1 MISMATNTKRA
12 ILDLAE
18 TLLQDKGFN
27 GFSYAHIANELG
39 VKNAA
44 IHYHFQTKESLG
56 CAVVQ
61 RYRDR
66 FQLWINNARVKDL
79 TPQKKLDWFF
89 DIYANMRADHGKV
102 CIAGALET
110 EFNSI
115 PNALRQQTESL
126 TGELL
131 AWLTSTLEEGR
142 EAGVFQF
149 NGQPADKAALILASL
164 QGALQM
170 ARALGPKK
178 FQAVIQQN
186 KQDLVVLQKA

>member
-1 MISMATNTKRA
+1 MTTNTKRA

-18 TLLQDKGFN
+18 SLLQDKGFN
-27 GFSYAHIANELG
+27 GFSYAHISSELG

-44 IHYHFQTKESLG
+44 IHYHFPTKEALV

-66 FQLWINNARVKDL
+66 FQLWVNNARVRDL
-79 TPQKKLDWFF
+79 SPQEKLNWFF

-102 CIAGALET
+102 CLAGSLET
-110 EFNSI
+110 EFHSL
-115 PNALRQQTESL
+115 PDALRQQTEAL

-131 AWLTSTLEEGR
+131 AWLGTTLDQGR

-149 NGQPADKAALILASL
+149 NGDPADKAALILSSL
-164 QGALQM
+164 QGALQL
-170 ARALGPKK
+170 ARALGAEK
-178 FQAVIQQN
+178 FHAVVEQHR
-186 KQDLVVLQKA
+186 QDLRV

>member
-1 MISMATNTKRA
+1 MTTNTKRA

-18 TLLQDKGFN
+18 SLLQDKGFN
-27 GFSYAHIANELG
+27 GFSYAHIASELG

-44 IHYHFQTKESLG
+44 IHYHFPSKEDLG
-56 CAVVQ
+56 CAIVQ

-66 FQLWINNARVKDL
+66 FQLWVNNARVKDL
-79 TPQKKLDWFF
+79 SPQEKLDWFF
-89 DIYANMRADHGKV
+89 SIYANMRADHGKV

-115 PNALRQQTESL
+115 PDALRQQTESL

-131 AWLTSTLEEGR
+131 SWLASTLEEGR
-142 EAGVFQF
+142 DAGVFQF
-149 NGQPADKAALILASL
+149 NGQPVDKAALILSSV

-170 ARALGPKK
+170 ARALGTDK
-178 FQAVIQQN
+178 FYAVVAQN
-186 KQDLVVLQKA
+186 KQDLLV

>member
-1 MISMATNTKRA
+1 MLTNTKRA

-18 TLLQDKGFN
+18 SLLQDKGFN
-27 GFSYAHIANELG
+27 GFSYAHIATELG

-44 IHYHFQTKESLG
+44 IHYHFPTKENLG

-79 TPQKKLDWFF
+79 TPQEKLDWFF

-115 PNALRQQTESL
+115 PDTLRQQTESL
-126 TGELL
+126 TGELI
-131 AWLTSTLEEGR
+131 AWLASTLVEGR

-149 NGQPADKAALILASL
+149 NGQPADKAALILSSV
-164 QGALQM
+164 QGALQL
-170 ARALGPKK
+170 ARALGTDK
-178 FQAVIQQN
+178 FYVVIEQH
-186 KQDLVVLQKA
+186 KQDLLV